1 MFSFDSRKH
10 HFDDGEASLY
20 QMGETDLVH
29 TQRQLADQVPPYKG
43 DADWSDT
50 DFQFIDLGMPQVQAM
65 G

>member
-10 HFDDGEASLY
+10 HFDDVEAPLY
-20 QMGETDLVH
+20 QMGETDLAH
-29 TQRQLADQVPPYKG
+29 SQRQLADQVPSYKG

-50 DFQFIDLGMPQVQAM
+50 DFQFVDPCLQQSQAM